1 MTAAARPLT
10 APDVA
15 TVLIVVFPTL
25 ALYPEA
31 MAACITTFHGK
42 KLIVVHPD
50 AALNQNLS
58 PLVTQSLGQHSDQCT
73 ARTIVSPMF
82 GNRRGMA
89 LPVEVAVR
97 IVFSAALVPKQDHVL
112 ITGCYRGWQP
122 GSIDLLA
129 EALSDI
135 RFNVSVDDGVMRR

>member
-1 MTAAARPLT
+1 MTAAAQRLT
-10 APDVA
+10 APDA
-15 TVLIVVFPTL
+15 AANLIVVFPTL

-31 MAACITTFHGK
+31 MAACITAFRGS

-50 AALNQNLS
+50 SAPNPTLPPFL
-58 PLVTQSLGQHSDQCT
+58 TQSLGRHSDQCT
-73 ARTIVSPMF
+73 ATTIVSPMF
-82 GNRRGMA
+82 GNRRGMV

-97 IVFSAALVPKQDHVL
+97 IVFGAALVPRQDHVL

-135 RFNVSVDDGVMRR
+135 RFDVSVDDGVMRR